1 MEMEKPLQIGKE
13 FGLEGEKLLE
23 FVEKQQ
29 QLEEEREEKRRQLEE
44 EKEERRRILEEDRR
58 KEEEEK
64 EQRRRKEDEE
74 RENRRQERELRKLE
88 MEAELLRQKEA
99 IEAAK
104 REHELE
110 LARLAQGRNVAERA
124 ELREDRAKAPKLPSF
139 VDGKDDLDAYLQRF
153 ERFATTAKWEKTGWA
168 SKLSALLSGRALEV
182 YSRLSKEAAQDYDR
196 VKLALMKRYDLT
208 EDGYRRKFRASKPE
222 VDESPEQFIVRLDRY
237 LLRWLEL
244 SNTERSFEG
253 LKDLIVK
260 EQFIDSCPKEL
271 AIHLRERAP
280 ESLVQIAKIADQYL
294 EAHGKHLFSPASRK
308 PVVLPQ
314 KEETRN
320 QQSDSTMVVCFKCNA
335 RGHRAVNCPS
345 LIKKCFM
352 CGKQG
357 HEARNCRSGKQ
368 RSGGQNRNGLPL
380 QRGQVSAGCL
390 VKPPEVKPTEE
401 EVRACIK
408 DDKLLLASGKKIP
421 IVSNACLEPL
431 SGDRLKMP
439 VVKGRVG
446 EKTVDVLRDTGC
458 SGIVVK
464 KNLVSEDQFTGDF
477 NVMLL
482 IDNTA
487 RKVAIARITVDTPYL
502 KGQVEA
508 QCLPDAI
515 YDLIIG
521 NVPGARPADEPDPT
535 WQEACAVTT
544 RSQAKK
550 DGVVSPLK
558 VPSYQESPIVDKQN
572 LKQMQSEDESLRKYW
587 DRDEAT
593 TEGAV
598 AVLKADN
605 RFEEDTHC
613 EVKGCE
619 VKDAEDDDNVDFL
632 EIGCYDAKE
641 SVADV
646 ATGSNL
652 TDEQRSEFMD
662 LANQFSSL
670 FTEAP
675 GTTDLAQHHIKLT
688 SDEPVRSRPYP
699 VPYSMRES
707 LKKDIADMIKMRVI
721 RESDSPYAS
730 PVVVVKKKDN
740 TNRVCVD
747 YRKLN
752 KLTVIDPE
760 PMPTAEHLFQKLS
773 GDKFFTKINLSKGYW
788 QITIPEEDIPKTAFV
803 TPDGS
808 YEFLKMPFGMINSAA
823 TLKRAMRKLIA
834 DLDNVDF
841 YWDDILV
848 HTRTWEEHIKA
859 LRELFARLLR
869 AGMTIRPT
877 KCIFGASCVDFLG
890 HRLEQ
895 GVLGLHEENVEK
907 IKNAPWPGT
916 KKQVRSFVGLA
927 GYYRDFIPNFAAIA
941 APLSDLTRKGQPSR
955 VEWGQAQEKAYQTIK
970 SHLTNE
976 PILRLPDPKKTY
988 YLQTDASNTGIG
1000 AVLMQ
1005 KHDEKLFPV
1014 CYASKKL
1021 SSTERNYSTIEKECL
1036 AVVWGIKRFHLYLYG
1051 VPFVLQT
1058 DHEPLK
1064 YMNSA
1069 KFANGRLMRWAMF
1082 LQSYTFRVE
1091 AIKGSENVGADYL
1104 SRAEE

>member
-1 MEMEKPLQIGKE
+1 MEMEKLLQIGKE

-29 QLEEEREEKRRQLEE
+29 KLEEQRRREEEEKEEKRIQLEEEREEKRRLLEE
-44 EKEERRRILEEDRR
+44 EKEEKRRLLEEQKEEKRRMLEEDRR
-58 KEEEEK
+58 
-64 EQRRRKEDEE
+64 REDEE

-88 MEAELLRQKEA
+88 MEAELLKQKEA

-110 LARLAQGRNVAERA
+110 LAHLGQGRDVAERA

-139 VDGKDDLDAYLQRF
+139 VDGKDDLDAYRQRF

-182 YSRLSKEAAQDYDR
+182 YSRLSEEAAQDYDR

-271 AIHLRERAP
+271 AIRLRERAP
-280 ESLVQIAKIADQYL
+280 ETLVQIAKIADQYL

-308 PVVLPQ
+308 PVVPPQ
-314 KEETRN
+314 KEEARN
-320 QQSDSTMVVCFKCNA
+320 QQNDLTTVVCFKCNA
-335 RGHRAVNCPS
+335 RGHKAVNCPA
-345 LIKKCFM
+345 LVKKCFM

-357 HEARNCRSGKQ
+357 HEARNCRSDKQ
-368 RSGGQNRNGLPL
+368 RSGGQNRNGLPV

-464 KNLVSEDQFTGDF
+464 KNLVSEDQLTGDF

-487 RKVAIARITVDTPYL
+487 RKVPIARITVDTPYL

-535 WQEACAVTT
+535 WQEAYAVTT

-558 VPSYQESPIVDKQN
+558 VPSYQESPVVDKQK

-598 AVLKADN
+598 AVVKADDH
-605 RFEEDTHC
+605 FEEDMHC
-613 EVKGCE
+613 EVKECE

-632 EIGCYDAKE
+632 EIGRYDAKE
-641 SVADV
+641 SVEDM

-652 TDEQRSEFMD
+652 TDEQRSEFMG
-662 LANQFSSL
+662 LANQFASL

-707 LKKDIADMIKMRVI
+707 LKKDIADMIKMGVI
-721 RESDSPYAS
+721 RESVSPYAS

-773 GDKFFTKINLSKGYW
+773 GDKFFTKIDLSKGYW

-823 TLKRAMRKLIA
+823 TLKRAMKKLIK

-841 YWDDILV
+841 YWDNILV

-859 LRELFARLLR
+859 LRELFARL
-869 AGMTIRPT
+869 
-877 KCIFGASCVDFLG
+877 
-890 HRLEQ
+890 
-895 GVLGLHEENVEK
+895 
-907 IKNAPWPGT
+907 
-916 KKQVRSFVGLA
+916 
-927 GYYRDFIPNFAAIA
+927 
-941 APLSDLTRKGQPSR
+941 
-955 VEWGQAQEKAYQTIK
+955 
-970 SHLTNE
+970 
-976 PILRLPDPKKTY
+976 
-988 YLQTDASNTGIG
+988 
-1000 AVLMQ
+1000 MQ

-1021 SSTERNYSTIEKECL
+1021 SSAERNYSTIEKECL

-1104 SRAEE
+1104 SRADE